1 MEDARRY
8 VDVFPIVRSLLAD
21 IITCHSTLF
30 RRAILCIFQLSGVMT
45 DALTRTVGYLSM
57 AFAAVSVLYS
67 GILVIHFSA
76 LRNTISAS
84 TEEGGGHIAGEN
96 AEDRSRGRAD
106 HQANRW
112 ITVSV
117 HSFSVRMS
125 AGFIDDN

>member
-1 MEDARRY
+1 MEDARRR
-8 VDVFPIVRSLLAD
+8 VNVFPIVMSLLAD
-21 IITCHSTLF
+21 IITHHSTLF
-30 RRAILCIFQLSGVMT
+30 RRAILCVFQLSGVMT

-84 TEEGGGHIAGEN
+84 AEEGGGHIAGE
-96 AEDRSRGRAD
+96 RAD

-112 ITVSV
+112 ISVSV
-117 HSFSVRMS
+117 RSFSVRMS
-125 AGFIDDN
+125 A